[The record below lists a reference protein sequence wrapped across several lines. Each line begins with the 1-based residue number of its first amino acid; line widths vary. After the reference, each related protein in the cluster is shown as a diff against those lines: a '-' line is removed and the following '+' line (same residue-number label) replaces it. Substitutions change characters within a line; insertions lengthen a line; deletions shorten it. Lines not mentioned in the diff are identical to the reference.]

1 VLQPIM
7 GVFESYLGAPRTPT
21 VAGQHVL
28 DADYFKRIDAL
39 NFTMA
44 HDDGH
49 LPSDLNEADII
60 ILGISRTSKT
70 PTSIYLAQ
78 RGYKTANVP
87 LVPELPLPES
97 LTKPHTAFTVCLIA
111 SPDRIAE
118 IRRNRAMLLSD
129 RNLDDYVDRERISAE
144 IAYSRRICAKNR
156 WPVIDVT
163 RRSVEESAATIL
175 KLLHDKDA
183 RQGEIEDDAEV

>member
-1 VLQPIM
+1 M
-7 GVFESYLGAPRTPT
+7 
-21 VAGQHVL
+21 
-28 DADYFKRIDAL
+28 
-39 NFTMA
+39 
-44 HDDGH
+44 
-49 LPSDLNEADII
+49 
-60 ILGISRTSKT
+60 
-70 PTSIYLAQ
+70 
-78 RGYKTANVP
+78 
-87 LVPELPLPES
+87 
-97 LTKPHTAFTVCLIA
+97 CLIA

-118 IRRNRAMLLSD
+118 IRRNRALLLSD

-175 KLLHDKDA
+175 KLLHDQSA

>member
-1 VLQPIM
+1 M
-7 GVFESYLGAPRTPT
+7 
-21 VAGQHVL
+21 
-28 DADYFKRIDAL
+28 
-39 NFTMA
+39 
-44 HDDGH
+44 
-49 LPSDLNEADII
+49 
-60 ILGISRTSKT
+60 
-70 PTSIYLAQ
+70 
-78 RGYKTANVP
+78 
-87 LVPELPLPES
+87 
-97 LTKPHTAFTVCLIA
+97 CLIA

-175 KLLHDKDA
+175 KLLHDKSA

>member
-1 VLQPIM
+1 
-7 GVFESYLGAPRTPT
+7 
-21 VAGQHVL
+21 
-28 DADYFKRIDAL
+28 
-39 NFTMA
+39 
-44 HDDGH
+44 
-49 LPSDLNEADII
+49 
-60 ILGISRTSKT
+60 
-70 PTSIYLAQ
+70 
-78 RGYKTANVP
+78 
-87 LVPELPLPES
+87 
-97 LTKPHTAFTVCLIA
+97 VCLIA

-175 KLLHDKDA
+175 KLLHDKSA